1 MLIWNVAGRHGK
13 CVMLGGHRRPHSLIQ
28 KSGYD
33 IDAFTDE
40 EIMIDWPSSVQR
52 LIVRVKD

>member
-1 MLIWNVAGRHGK
+1 
-13 CVMLGGHRRPHSLIQ
+13 MLGGHRRPHSLIQ